1 MKQLDYM
8 IGLFYR
14 KNICVQGA
22 QSVSMVRM
30 VKNGE
35 RSYIERSWAMRGL
48 ILKRGSWGEA
58 GEAWGTEGHIEIG
71 SWMESL
77 HWRRVFNQ
85 KSKCQTMDSDQTWLC
100 RPLFKQCSDVCF
112 VAIQSVRFSFWEI
125 FQNYFTLFTFCKFCF
140 YYTFMSSIFTFC
152 KMTLC
157 GFKVSWTFLP
167 RLPFLQVLFS

>member
-1 MKQLDYM
+1 MYKELN
-8 IGLFYR
+8 LFLWWEWL
-14 KNICVQGA
+14 K
-22 QSVSMVRM
+22 MV
-30 VKNGE
+30 
-35 RSYIERSWAMRGL
+35 RGL
-48 ILKRGSWGEA
+48 ILKGVEPWEDLYWKEVLEEKPGRPEAQRVILRLVPGDVFSEIKSQNVKPWIQARHGSA
-58 GEAWGTEGHIEIG
+58 SA
-71 SWMESL
+71 
-77 HWRRVFNQ
+77 
-85 KSKCQTMDSDQTWLC
+85 
-100 RPLFKQCSDVCF
+100 VCF